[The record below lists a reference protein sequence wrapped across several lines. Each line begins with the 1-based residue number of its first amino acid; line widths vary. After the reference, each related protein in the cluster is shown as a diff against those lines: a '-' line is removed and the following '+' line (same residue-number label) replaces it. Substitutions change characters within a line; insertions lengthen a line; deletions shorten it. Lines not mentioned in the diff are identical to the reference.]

1 MPAEADTPVR
11 TGTMPSMRVPLPVPV
26 SVVGGV
32 TLVPGVGPWM
42 VYFTP
47 PQVAHRYQAD
57 DTSM

>member
-1 MPAEADTPVR
+1 
-11 TGTMPSMRVPLPVPV
+11 MPSMRVPLPVPV